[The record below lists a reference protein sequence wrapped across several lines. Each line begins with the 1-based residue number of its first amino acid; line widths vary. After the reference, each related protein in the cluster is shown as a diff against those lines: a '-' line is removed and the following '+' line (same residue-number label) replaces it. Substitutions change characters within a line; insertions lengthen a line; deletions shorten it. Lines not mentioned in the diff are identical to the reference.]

1 MPRDRS
7 RLFSF
12 TSILVGDVV
21 MCKCKICNS
30 DRVLEFS
37 DSEIIKYKGN
47 DLSVIVDY
55 SECAECGREFITKDQ
70 ILVNELRIRE
80 AKKKYD
86 GLLSK
91 DEIVIARKELNITQE
106 EASRIFGGG
115 RNAFS
120 KYERGEVSQSVSM
133 DKLIRICLEDRATF
147 NKLAKESGVAVSSV
161 EPSWNNVFYYNDY
174 KTTKKSS
181 ARSSSCVS
189 LLNGEVSYC
198 G

>member
-1 MPRDRS
+1 
-7 RLFSF
+7 
-12 TSILVGDVV
+12 